1 MDQQKQQSRAQGR
14 QEDRRETP
22 GIVGPGSNAPGLVI
36 LTGAGISR
44 ESGLATFRDPDGLW
58 AKVRVEDVATPQAFA
73 RDPARVQAFYD
84 ARRVQLRDPAI
95 QPNAAHHALA
105 HLAREHPGPVHVIT
119 QNVDDLHERA
129 GQSRLL
135 HMHGELAK
143 ARCLNCNEVSPF
155 ERAGLADASCPAC
168 SAKAL
173 RPHVVWFG
181 EMPLHMDEIEC
192 WLTSSCNLFVAVG
205 TSGQVYP
212 AAGFAETARA
222 HGARTL
228 ELNLEPT
235 ELTRSFDEARHGPAT
250 EVVPAWVEEVI
261 RFHVTLA
268 IDGAGRYSGDTR
280 LR

>member
-1 MDQQKQQSRAQGR
+1 MDQQKQQTWAQGR
-14 QEDRRETP
+14 QEDRREAP
-22 GIVGPGSNAPGLVI
+22 GIVI

-58 AKVRVEDVATPQAFA
+58 AKVRIEDVATPQAFT

-84 ARRVQLRDPAI
+84 ARRIQLRDPAI
-95 QPNAAHHALA
+95 QPNAAHLALA
-105 HLAREHPGPVHVIT
+105 RLAREHPGPVLVVT

-143 ARCLNCNEVSPF
+143 ARCRNCNEVSPF
-155 ERAGLADASCPAC
+155 ERVGLADALCPVC
-168 SAKAL
+168 GAKAL

-181 EMPLHMDEIEC
+181 EMPLHMDEIEW
-192 WLTSSCNLFVAVG
+192 WLTSNCAMFVAAG
-205 TSGQVYP
+205 TSGQVHP
-212 AAGFAETARA
+212 AAGFADTARE

-235 ELTRSFDEARHGPAT
+235 ELTWNFDEVRHGPAT
-250 EVVPAWVEEVI
+250 VVVPAWVDELLVAS
-261 RFHVTLA
+261 RRA
-268 IDGAGRYSGDTR
+268 AKR
-280 LR
+280 